1 MNKRGPCSKFTAGPD
16 HPMECDRCELWYSK
30 VGGRGFAPGKHLLP
44 GQGKQED
51 HSRSLLGA
59 SS

>member
-1 MNKRGPCSKFTAGPD
+1 MNKRVPCSKFTAGPD
-16 HPMECDRCELWYSK
+16 HPMECDVCELWYRK
-30 VGGRGFAPGKHLLP
+30 VGCSGFAPGEHLLP

-51 HSRSLLGA
+51 HSRRLLGA